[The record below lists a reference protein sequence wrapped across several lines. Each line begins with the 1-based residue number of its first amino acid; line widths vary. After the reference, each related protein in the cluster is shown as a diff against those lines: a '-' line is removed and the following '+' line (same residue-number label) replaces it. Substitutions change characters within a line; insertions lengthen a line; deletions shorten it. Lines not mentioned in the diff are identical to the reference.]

1 MSRLTKEEILKF
13 PQTTYG
19 RALGKTIA
27 SKVMNELL
35 QYKDL
40 EEQLGCPLEV
50 FVKAFKKYVGWTTDC
65 DFGYDNIPNEYRTY
79 KDDERFK
86 TLSYDSGLI
95 YIAIQE
101 ALKEESF
108 KGMSIDDYVN
118 KVIEYYNLKD
128 YTIDYILICE
138 EASIDEAIDY
148 FKFDRLNQE
157 KVYELYSIKRLLE
170 DNEDEIKS
178 KLLKYQRD
186 KYGDVG
192 LGNVR
197 VQGM

>member
-65 DFGYDNIPNEYRTY
+65 DFGYDNIPNEYETY
-79 KDDERFK
+79 RNDEKFK

-101 ALKEESF
+101 ALKEGSF
-108 KGMSIDDYVN
+108 KEMSIDDYVN
-118 KVIEYYNLKD
+118 KVIEHYNLRD
-128 YTIDYILICE
+128 YTIDYILIR
-138 EASIDEAIDY
+138 EAADIDEAIDY
-148 FKFDRLNQE
+148 HTFNKPDKDWVADLVAL
-157 KVYELYSIKRLLE
+157 KKLLE